1 MNDCEI
7 LNDFFKNQN
16 DEIDFQLFKEVNV
29 IKLTNNNRDKFV
41 NNSIQFNTKD
51 LSSNIINYSNA
62 YIELEIELEVPFEEG
77 DQGKKSI
84 PKLVALKNS
93 YEIVDSLRIS
103 LNRVIVSNETN
114 INRSNLVNYVL
125 NNSYNDPTQYRNITK
140 SNQST
145 LNITNNLFI
154 TKDTYYTK
162 LDDHNEANK
171 KNHFIDFNFGIW
183 LKDIS
188 DFFRKVDILQYAE
201 FTIDIKLIN
210 GIFLS
215 SRTGIRY
222 KIKSAYLVVEEV
234 KLKDE
239 DNIKYFNMLD
249 NNLIRKINFLENYID
264 IYNDK
269 LNRISNDFSL
279 LSVRNSDNVFIYGI
293 SDTKK

>member
-1 MNDCEI
+1 MNDYI
-7 LNDFFKNQN
+7 VLNDFFKNQN

-62 YIELEIELEVPFEEG
+62 YIELEIELEVPFEDG

-93 YEIVDSLRIS
+93 YEIVESLRIL

-114 INRSNLVNYVL
+114 VNRSNLVNYVL
-125 NNSYNDPTQYRNITK
+125 NNSYDEPTQYRNIAK
-140 SNQST
+140 SPQST

-154 TKDTYYTK
+154 TKDTYAK
-162 LDDHNEANK
+162 LDDHTEADK

-188 DFFRKVDILQYAE
+188 DFFRKVDILQ
-201 FTIDIKLIN
+201 I
-210 GIFLS
+210 
-215 SRTGIRY
+215 
-222 KIKSAYLVVEEV
+222 
-234 KLKDE
+234 
-239 DNIKYFNMLD
+239 
-249 NNLIRKINFLENYID
+249 
-264 IYNDK
+264 
-269 LNRISNDFSL
+269 
-279 LSVRNSDNVFIYGI
+279 
-293 SDTKK
+293 